1 MYIKP
6 RDNPDYPSS
15 EQWQS
20 FLRCELWISR
30 LESRGIFLKLNYL
43 KALWLKVFSE
53 PNSWESELGLLQRS
67 TRQWKRLMSKT
78 QLIFCQSII
87 NFAKLQNNSF
97 LSTKELIRIKI
108 ITNVVSFLALHSYV
122 LIAYLFE
129 TTGTKLLNFVIN
141 YKWPCLRFVCKS
153 WFVWFSRLPGSSDT
167 AAWSLDRLNT
177 TYQPRLY
184 TPSFPFSTP
193 YTFELTKSINIK
205 IDNIVFN
212 TIQIRQ
218 TKNVSITVKDTYRYR
233 DNFHCTFHSSLQ

>member
-15 EQWQS
+15 QQWQS

-43 KALWLKVFSE
+43 KALWLKVFSK
-53 PNSWESELGLLQRS
+53 PNSWESELGPLLRS

-87 NFAKLQNNSF
+87 NFAKLENNSF

-108 ITNVVSFLALHSYV
+108 ISNVIPFLALHSNV
-122 LIAYLFE
+122 LISYLFA

-141 YKWPCLRFVCKS
+141 YKWPYLRFACKS
-153 WFVWFSRLPGSSDT
+153 WFTWLSRLPWSSDT
-167 AAWSLDRLNT
+167 AAWSLDILNT
-177 TYQPRLY
+177 TCQPRLY
-184 TPSFPFSTP
+184 TPHSPSQP
-193 YTFELTKSINIK
+193 L
-205 IDNIVFN
+205 
-212 TIQIRQ
+212 IRL
-218 TKNVSITVKDTYRYR
+218 NWR
-233 DNFHCTFHSSLQ
+233 NP